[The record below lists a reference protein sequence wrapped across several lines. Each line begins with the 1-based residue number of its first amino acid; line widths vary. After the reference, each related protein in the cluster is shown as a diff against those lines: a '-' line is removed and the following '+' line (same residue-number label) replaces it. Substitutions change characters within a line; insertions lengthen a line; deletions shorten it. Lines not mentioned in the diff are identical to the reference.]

1 MKQNLISFLFI
12 AVVSLCAQTIV
23 YEPIAFTTGFQPW
36 TGAGKTEHLPKGGPA
51 GKACRKVV
59 TTKISAKRH
68 EATGYKIFGRKNYQL
83 RGEKVEYSF
92 QVKGKGVL
100 QLSLMNRG
108 DRDSVFAPAEMLPLK
123 KIELSE
129 KWQSGKVVFNCLS
142 QRFGCNAYI
151 TYKIS
156 GEGNYFLLA
165 EEQLKSIPAK
175 GEPITAFPRHL
186 IVRPQEKAKVTF
198 TFPQSGNITVF
209 DGFKN
214 TSRKVEKTLDVDIS
228 GKISANTP
236 APGTRIPGVGRV
248 SVDDP
253 ATGQHADVFVNCIS
267 NEEYSQID
275 AAAKKIKLNKTQN
288 ILFLG
293 DSLTDYDRDR
303 NYTDKVSFWINK
315 YNPGKWHFRNA
326 GVGGDH
332 LISLYERLKG
342 GGRTWRKNMYKDLF
356 AQKWDMIFIFLGHND
371 TRAHYRTDGKI
382 YQPVAAEVQAKY
394 WKDIFTFLRK
404 KSNAKIVLITP
415 CSPDFSQCVKA
426 ASYNKKAGRNY
437 VIFGEA
443 PRVEEYCAI
452 QKKAAK
458 EFNIDIIDI
467 YTPLKDM
474 KQKSHLFTKPDGV
487 HLSSKGNNFVSL
499 AILKYLAK

>member
-1 MKQNLISFLFI
+1 MKKIISSLFCA
-12 AVVSLCAQTIV
+12 AVTLLAAQTTV
-23 YEPIAFTTGFQPW
+23 YEPVAFTTGFLPW
-36 TGAGKTEHLPKGGPA
+36 TGAGKSEILPTGGPT
-51 GKACRKVV
+51 GKACRKVA
-59 TTKISAKRH
+59 TTKISAQRH

-92 QVKGKGVL
+92 RVKGKGTL

-108 DRDSVFAPAEMLPLK
+108 DRDSAFAPAEMLPLK

-129 KWQSGKVVFNCLS
+129 KWQSCKVVFHCLS
-142 QRFGCNAYI
+142 QRFGRNAYI
-151 TYKIS
+151 TYRIS

-165 EEQLKSIPAK
+165 DERLKSVPTS
-175 GEPITAFPRHL
+175 GEPVKVMPRHL

-198 TFPQSGNITVF
+198 TFPKSGTVTVF
-209 DGFKN
+209 DG
-214 TSRKVEKTLDVDIS
+214 EKTSSRQVDRKLELDICGRIPVD
-228 GKISANTP
+228 KP
-236 APGTRIPGVGRV
+236 APGTRVPGVGRV

-267 NEEYSQID
+267 NGEYSKID

-293 DSLTDYDRDR
+293 DSLTDYDRNR
-303 NYTDKVSFWINK
+303 NYTDKVSFWVNK

-342 GGRTWRKNMYKDLF
+342 GKRTWRTNMYKDLF
-356 AQKWDMIFIFLGHND
+356 AQKWDMLFIFLGHND

-382 YQPVAAEVQAKY
+382 YQPVATEVQAKY

-404 KSNAKIVLITP
+404 KSQAKIVLITP
-415 CSPDFSQCVKA
+415 CSPDFVQCVKA

-443 PRVEEYCAI
+443 PRLEEYCAI
-452 QKKAAK
+452 QKKAAA
-458 EFNIDIIDI
+458 EFDIDIIDI
-467 YTPLKDM
+467 YTPLKNM
-474 KQKSHLFTKPDGV
+474 KNKSALFTKPDGV

-499 AILKYLAK
+499 AILKYLGK